1 MNDSNNFMTPSISAP
16 VLAPVSPSMPPLPAP
31 LAHALAAGGS
41 GLGKRERTRRQ
52 LLEAAIRVISARG
65 AAGATI
71 GEIAAVAG
79 MTTGTV
85 YNHFRTKEEVVQ
97 ALALW
102 LGETLCRA
110 ITASQAGIREGAE
123 RMAIGIRRYIWLAEQ
138 SPPWAVLMMEV
149 AIAAPALVAEIS
161 AYALAD
167 LRMGIKQKSFRV
179 PSEAAAMNLINGTVL
194 QAMQSVALGAAGAG
208 HGSAVA
214 AVMLRG
220 LGLDFDA
227 ATEVS
232 RRPLPDLPGPAVA
245 RPATAA
251 PAKLAP
257 PKAPPAK
264 VAPPKAPRRG

>member
-1 MNDSNNFMTPSISAP
+1 MTTSIPGSNPASQAAAALPAI
-16 VLAPVSPSMPPLPAP
+16 SPSMPPLPAP
-31 LAHALAAGGS
+31 LAHALAAGGG
-41 GLGKRERTRRQ
+41 GLPKRERTRRQ

-110 ITASQAGIREGAE
+110 ITESQAGIREGAE
-123 RMAIGIRRYIWLAEQ
+123 RMAIGVRRYIWLAEQ
-138 SPPWAVLMMEV
+138 SPAWAVLMMEV
-149 AIAAPALVAEIS
+149 AAAAPTLVAEIS

-167 LRMGIKQKSFRV
+167 LRMGIKQKAFRV
-179 PSEAAAMNLINGTVL
+179 PSEAAAMNLVNGTAL
-194 QAMQSVALGAAGAG
+194 QAMQSVALGTAGAG

-220 LGLDFDA
+220 LGLEFDA
-227 ATEVS
+227 AAEVA
-232 RRPLPDLPGPAVA
+232 RRPLPNLPGPA
-245 RPATAA
+245 AA
-251 PAKLAP
+251 VPAK
-257 PKAPPAK
+257 PKRK
-264 VAPPKAPRRG
+264 S